1 MKNKNKKVVA
11 PTTVLGLLALATV
24 MLPH

>member
-11 PTTVLGLLALATV
+11 PTAVLGLLALASV